1 MIDDLID
8 FIFPRRCISC
18 EVILAKSQNF
28 LCEFCKN
35 DLPLT
40 YWKLNT
46 ENLIYKKLGKEIPLE
61 SACASFYFY
70 EGSVS
75 QKLIHS
81 LKYKR
86 QDRVGNLLAYYLFE
100 NIRNATHKPDCIVP
114 VPIHPKKLKI
124 RGYNQLD
131 ILGERLAEKMNVD
144 YIKDALQRNTHQES
158 QTQKGKLER
167 AQRLKNTFSVLNAD
181 DIIGK
186 HVLLIDDV
194 FTTGS
199 TLLNCGKN
207 IISLQNTKLSVA
219 TVCYVK

>member
-1 MIDDLID
+1 MLDSLID
-8 FIFPRRCISC
+8 FIFPRRCLSC

-28 LCEFCKN
+28 LCEFCKYE
-35 DLPLT
+35 LPLT
-40 YWKLNT
+40 YWKLDTN
-46 ENLIYKKLGKEIPLE
+46 NLIYKKIGKEIPLE

-70 EGSVS
+70 EGSIS

-86 QDRVGNLLAYYLFE
+86 QDILGNLLAEYLYE
-100 NIRNATHKPDCIVP
+100 NIRQSNQKPECIIP

-131 ILGERLAEKMNVD
+131 VLGKKLAEKMSIEYVPD
-144 YIKDALQRNTHQES
+144 GLQRNYHQES

-167 AQRLKNTFSVLNAD
+167 KQRLKNTFSLLNSKAID
-181 DIIGK
+181 GK

-199 TLLNCGKN
+199 TLLNCAKQ
-207 IISLQNTKLSVA
+207 IIALPNTKLSIA
-219 TVCYVK
+219 TICYVK